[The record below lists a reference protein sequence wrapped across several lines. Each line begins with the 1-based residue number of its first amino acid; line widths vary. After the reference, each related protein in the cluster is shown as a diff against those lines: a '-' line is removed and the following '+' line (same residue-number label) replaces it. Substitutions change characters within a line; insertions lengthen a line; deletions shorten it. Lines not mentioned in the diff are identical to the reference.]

1 VKRWPRILL
10 RKAMGIVRIGCKRYA
25 GVDAVEPREANGGMS
40 HWGDFQPAAIP
51 FVPSPLLVAK
61 RMLEIAELQ
70 EGETLLDL
78 GSGDG
83 RILIAA
89 IEWFGAKKAIGVEI
103 REDLVRAARKE
114 IRKKGLED
122 RVSVIQGDLF
132 QVPIDETDVV
142 ALYLTAQALNG
153 LRPKLES
160 QLKQGTRIV
169 CHDYEIKGWTPAKVE
184 KLRTWRFWPHK
195 IYLYVVQ

>member
-1 VKRWPRILL
+1 
-10 RKAMGIVRIGCKRYA
+10 
-25 GVDAVEPREANGGMS
+25 
-40 HWGDFQPAAIP
+40 
-51 FVPSPLLVAK
+51 VPSPLLVAK

-103 REDLVRAARKE
+103 RGDLVRAARKE
-114 IRKKGLED
+114 IKKKGLED
-122 RVSVIQGDLF
+122 RVSVVQGDFF
-132 QVPIDETDVV
+132 QVPIDEVDVV
-142 ALYLTAQALNG
+142 ALYLTAQALDD

-160 QLKQGTRIV
+160 QLKQGTRVV
-169 CHDYEIKGWTPAKVE
+169 CHDYEIKGWKPAKME
-184 KLRTWRFWPHK
+184 RMWTWRFWPHK